1 MGYLVVVHA
10 CVPPTQ
16 ALNFLYIIYFL
27 PIFFALDENA
37 GNDGS
42 RGRQWQG
49 LARFGLHNKYVFLRH
64 Y

>member
-37 GNDGS
+37 TMALEEGS
-42 RGRQWQG
+42 G
-49 LARFGLHNKYVFLRH
+49 KV
-64 Y
+64 